1 MRKIANYNWGDSRR
15 RAAKSEDELADKL
28 KVETPVEAASVM
40 AEAAR
45 EVEESE
51 QEVAAPVKAASDAE
65 IALI

>member
-1 MRKIANYNWGDSRR
+1 MRKIANYNWGESR

-28 KVETPVEAASVM
+28 KVETPAEAASVV

-51 QEVAAPVKAASDAE
+51 QEVAAPVKAAPDAD
-65 IALI
+65 IAPI